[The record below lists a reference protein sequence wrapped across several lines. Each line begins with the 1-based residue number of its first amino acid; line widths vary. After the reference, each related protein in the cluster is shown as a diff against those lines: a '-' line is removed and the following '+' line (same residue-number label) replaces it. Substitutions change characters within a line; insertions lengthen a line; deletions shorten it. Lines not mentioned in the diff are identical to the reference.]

1 MIELVAYEQKPAAT
15 NDTHGKQHV
24 LDLSN
29 PGAIS
34 LTYEVGRG
42 DQVLGRFSPFSQ
54 TFRLPFSNINSAF
67 FVNYFEV
74 NVLPTAVNSAQV
86 PRFNIHKKCYA
97 EIRVDGVP
105 IIRGS
110 LQLKNVH
117 NKTEEFEV
125 AVFGME
131 ANIFQDIKDKKL
143 VDLFINGNVQDVD
156 YDVALSANNIS
167 NSWTLSNDVTEGS
180 VGNGV
185 IIFPL
190 ADYGLAGEYNFLH
203 YENNN
208 IGTGGLAE
216 DDFLQPYMFKP
227 AIQVAHLFEKIIN
240 EAGYSLATNSFL
252 TSDAWTKLYMTLAN
266 DRESVATRGALGLC
280 VASDQAIIAQF
291 TGTSPAGQTEAQY
304 PLELNDDTGAG
315 LSNNPPA
322 LFDVADNWSTSLFE
336 FTAPA
341 TGTYYGEL
349 HINYSAFY
357 YGNYG
362 GQIGYSFTGPNGGAV
377 IAAGNN
383 GYVTASSAN
392 PNTDAPVLSFEIFL
406 EAGQK
411 AQASVYGRI
420 FGSSGGQY
428 IRVNGAGTYLT
439 IYASQLTNGIA
450 SMPQNMP
457 DMQQV
462 DFVRDLCERFNL
474 CMVTDPDD
482 PQVLNIQPW
491 QDYLDDGTT
500 KDWTDRLDT
509 SKQFTITSTDS
520 IRKKFIH
527 FEDAEDETWQNA
539 NFIAGND
546 YVLGRYKDE
555 IGQDFTNGTLENSP
569 EFAPYFVSPI
579 PRINQT
585 DMSDYP
591 NVIIHKGYGVD
602 TNGPISNAKPKL
614 FYYNGL
620 KAIDGDHYF
629 KIGTTSFTS
638 YPLCLPFYNNGDNI
652 ASDSP
657 LLLWQWESIPSMSNP
672 AFGSTPSS
680 EGYFARYWQQFLT
693 SIYSQEA
700 RLVDCF
706 MMLSPDDIFNFS
718 FNDEIRI
725 ENTVYRVLKISNYQ
739 PFADVPSKVQ
749 LLKKLDAFKAQN
761 IAEPDEEC
769 LLQIVGF
776 QQNGNVLFQ
785 DPITGTQS
793 SGTEKCCNEAHYYW
807 DGTNCLWNTG
817 PGGGGNGINDGNNPN
832 TAAFNGKSLVTNLG
846 GVHAFKNKQA
856 KNFNPIAGEVSIR
869 GTNIVNNANSTQ
881 KNFVYYCTTYEA
893 TPAFASPSVKND
905 RTGALLLPPQ
915 SMARFVIR
923 ALSIQNDN
931 YSATS
936 GTGSFGSTSFNVYT
950 FIAKNINGTITTSGA
965 EQTDFAQA
973 DADAGSRSVTVA
985 ALKGTGI
992 TADQPL
998 GVVIQCTG
1006 SANRVVTWHLDCSVT
1021 FIDIYSPTINQSS
1034 TLLLLE
1040 NLGFILAEN
1049 MSELQQ
1055 E

>member
-1 MIELVAYEQKPAAT
+1 MIQLLAYEQKPAAS
-15 NDTHGKQHV
+15 NDAQGKQHV
-24 LDLSN
+24 LDLAN

-34 LTYEVGRG
+34 LTYEVGKG

-54 TFRLPFSNINSAF
+54 TFRLPFSNTNSAF
-67 FVNYFEV
+67 FGNYFDV
-74 NVLPTAVNSAQV
+74 NIQPTAVNSLQV
-86 PRFNIHKKCYA
+86 PRFNIHQKCYA

-131 ANIFQDIKDKKL
+131 ANIFQEIKDKKL
-143 VDLFINGNVQDVD
+143 VDLFINAANAQDID
-156 YDVALSANNIS
+156 YDVSLSATNIS

-190 ADYGLAGEYNFLH
+190 ADYGLAGEYNFMH
-203 YENNN
+203 YENNQL
-208 IGTGGLAE
+208 GTGGLAE
-216 DDFLQPYMFKP
+216 DNFLQPYMFKP
-227 AIQVAHLFEKIIN
+227 AIQVAHLFEKII
-240 EAGYSLATNSFL
+240 EQAGYTLKTNSFL

-266 DRESVATRGALGLC
+266 QRESVATRGVLGLC
-280 VASDQAIIAQF
+280 VASDQATIHTF
-291 TGTSPAGQTEAQY
+291 TTTGGAWEWLSPL
-304 PLELNDDTGAG
+304 PLNDDTGSG
-315 LSNNPPA
+315 ISNNPPA
-322 LFDVADNWSTSLFE
+322 LFDAADNWNTNTYQ

-341 TGTYYGEL
+341 TGYYYGQL
-349 HINYSAFY
+349 RINYTATY
-357 YGNYG
+357 VGNYG
-362 GQIGYSFTGPNGGAV
+362 GQIGYSVLGPNGGTV
-377 IAAGNN
+377 IAAGSD
-383 GYVTASSAN
+383 GMVGAHPGTH
-392 PNTDAPVLSFEIFL
+392 DAPVLNFELFL
-406 EAGQK
+406 EEGQT
-411 AQASVYGRI
+411 AYVSMHAVIYN
-420 FGSSGGQY
+420 SSGGQS
-428 IRVNGAGTYLT
+428 IKINGAGTFLT

-462 DFVRDLCERFNL
+462 DFVKDLCERFNL
-474 CMVTDPDD
+474 CIVTDPEDT
-482 PQVLNIQPW
+482 QVLQIQPW
-491 QDYLDDGTT
+491 QDYIDAGTL

-520 IRKKFIH
+520 IRKKFFH
-527 FEDAEDETWQNA
+527 FEDARGNTNDNA
-539 NFIAGND
+539 KFQEAND
-546 YVLGRYKDE
+546 YVIGRYRDE
-555 IGQDFTNGTLENSP
+555 VGLDFTTGTMKNRP
-569 EFAPYFVSPI
+569 QFAPYLVSPI
-579 PRINQT
+579 PRANFSDI
-585 DMSDYP
+585 SDYP
-591 NVIIHKGYGVD
+591 NVIIHKGYGID

-620 KAIDGDHYF
+620 KAIDAGHYF
-629 KIGTTSFTS
+629 KIGTTTFTS

-657 LLLWQWESIPSMSNP
+657 LLLWDWEPMPSMNNP

-693 SIYSQEA
+693 SIYSDEA

-706 MMLSPDDIFNFS
+706 MMLTPDDIFNFQ

-725 ENTVYRVLKISNYQ
+725 KNTPYRVLKISNYQ
-739 PFADVPSKVQ
+739 PFADVPSKVR

-761 IAEPDEEC
+761 IAQPDQEC
-769 LLQIVGF
+769 QLEVVGF
-776 QQNGNVLFQ
+776 QQNGTVVFQ

-793 SGTEKCCNEAHYYW
+793 SGTEVCCNEAHYYW
-807 DGTNCLWNTG
+807 NGTDCLWNTG
-817 PGGGGNGINDGNNPN
+817 HGGGGNGNNDGNNPN
-832 TAAFNGKSLVTNLG
+832 TSAFEGKSLVSTIG
-846 GVHAFKNKQA
+846 GVHALKNKQA
-856 KNFNPIAGEVSIR
+856 KNFNPIIGEVSIR
-869 GTNIVNNANSTQ
+869 GTNFVNNTHSTQ

-893 TPAFASPSVKND
+893 TPANATPTGND
-905 RTGALLLPPQ
+905 DKTGTLLLPPNF
-915 SMARFVIR
+915 MARFVIR
-923 ALSIQNDN
+923 SLSIQSDN

-973 DADAGSRSVTVA
+973 DADAGSRTVTVA
-985 ALKGTGI
+985 AIKGSGI
-992 TADQPL
+992 TADQVY
-998 GVVIQCTG
+998 GVVIRCTG

-1021 FIDIYSPTINQSS
+1021 FIDISNPDQNTS
-1034 TLLLLE
+1034 TNLLLLE

-1049 MSELQQ
+1049 SDNLEK